1 MDSAFKIVFDF
12 NLDTSAKVLHLQGEA
27 LLKHSAAHYKVSR
40 INRIGHTNTP
50 EILPEVD
57 IKCILVNGQY
67 KWVHTD
73 SGKETYLSQVI
84 GRAIEKVQP
93 NPAIADETT
102 QTEEEF

>member
-1 MDSAFKIVFDF
+1 MLRSLHDLLGIAGLDDRPAEHHRNIVADMFD
-12 NLDTSAKVLHLQGEA
+12 DPEVVGDEDRGDA
-27 LLKHSAAHYKVSR
+27 
-40 INRIGHTNTP
+40 

-84 GRAIEKVQP
+84 GQAIEKVQP
-93 NPAIADETT
+93 NPAMADEITE
-102 QTEEEF
+102 TEEEF